1 MIIMAVAVTLV
12 MISCIV
18 IFSFLSPTTG
28 EDRGHKVSKLW
39 AKMLLL
45 LFNTKI
51 EIIGAENI
59 SLGKPLIM
67 MANHQSDFDILVLL
81 AGIPGQF
88 RWIAKK
94 ELFRIPLFG
103 TAMRKCGYIDIDRQ
117 NHEKAMESIEK
128 ALQKV
133 REGKSIMSFPEGT
146 RSRNGIIRPFKRGM
160 FRLAVASGAPIV
172 PLSIIGSGQIM
183 PKGSLNVKPGKI
195 TVVIGK
201 PIDVSN
207 YTAENHDV
215 LIEQVRSVI
224 IRNYEEHGIPP
235 INHDSP
241 DSLLEWQAN
250 GNPIPKN
257 GTPRKS

>member
-1 MIIMAVAVTLV
+1 MIRSALMIITAAAVTMAMGGCV
-12 MISCIV
+12 V
-18 IFSFLSPTTG
+18 VFSFLSPATG
-28 EDRGHKVSKLW
+28 ENRGHKVAKLW
-39 AKMLLL
+39 ARILLR

-51 EIIGAENI
+51 EVLGGENI
-59 SLGKPLIM
+59 RVGKPQIM

-103 TAMRKCGYIDIDRQ
+103 TAMRKCGYIGIDRQ

-128 ALQKV
+128 ARQKL

-160 FRLAVASGAPIV
+160 FRLAVTAGAPIV

-201 PIDVSN
+201 PIDVCA
-207 YTAENHDV
+207 YTAEDYDV

-224 IRNYEEHGIPP
+224 IRNYEERGIPP
-235 INHDSP
+235 MPP
-241 DSLLEWQAN
+241 DVPDRL
-250 GNPIPKN
+250 
-257 GTPRKS
+257 